1 MKTNNNSKS
10 ITSLKQKQSVNIN
23 LDNNFAN
30 KIVQAA
36 VAETL
41 DISKI
46 EGFSTVA
53 QTREQFYQ
61 IIDQMVQD
69 STIASVIET
78 YAEDCTETNDNGQI
92 VWCESKN
99 ESVGKYVTYLL
110 KSMEIDKHAYPWIV
124 SFCKYGDIYLRL
136 YRESDY
142 KKDSI
147 FNSKPDND
155 INESNYLNESVESVE
170 EPKNLN
176 ESVSI
181 NIHNKDDHYVHYLEK
196 ISNPAEMF
204 DLTRFGKTAGY
215 IQAPITNQVTYNN
228 QSGWEAS
235 QSSFLRYK
243 VKRNDIQVYEAT
255 SFVHGCLDDNS
266 NRVPE
271 EVSIFLNDDD
281 YIKNNSPIIYTV
293 RRGQSL
299 LANLWKT
306 WRQLSLLENSVI
318 LNRITKSSIVR
329 IISVETGDMGQEQIA
344 SVLSKVKQM
353 IEQKS
358 AVDTGKSMSEYTNP
372 GPIENNIY
380 VPTHGGIGNISTQQF
395 GGDVDPKQLTDLN
408 YFQNK
413 FFGSLRI
420 PKAFFGITDDG
431 AGFNGGQSLSI
442 ISSRYGK
449 AVKRIQNAFIQ
460 TITDAINYILID
472 KGLVS
477 WVNQFT
483 LRMQAPITQEEIDR
497 RSNKDNR
504 VRYVSDI
511 MTSLSEVSDP
521 VIKMSILK
529 ILLSSVIN
537 DSEIINLIQQ
547 QIDKLEK
554 EQETA
559 STDINDGVEINNKD
573 HSPDNFSNKVFNM
586 HDDEKEESED
596 ENSLENSSE
605 TSEDNMS
612 KTDEIEKQKL
622 NNQDINNTENKIE
635 TDETSKTNQNNI
647 DKNEEN
653 KEDILPTP
661 NELGIDLTKNL

>member
-10 ITSLKQKQSVNIN
+10 TTNLKQNININ

-46 EGFSTVA
+46 EGFSNVA

-99 ESVGKYVTYLL
+99 ENIGKYVTYLL

-147 FNSKPDND
+147 FDSKPDNN
-155 INESNYLNESVESVE
+155 INESNYLNESVE
-170 EPKNLN
+170 EPKDLN

-181 NIHNKDDHYVHYLEK
+181 NIHDKNDHYIHYLEK
-196 ISNPAEMF
+196 VSNPAEMF
-204 DLTRFGKTAGY
+204 DLTRFGKNAGY

-228 QSGWEAS
+228 QNGWEAS

-281 YIKNNSPIIYTV
+281 YVKNTSPIIYTV

-358 AVDTGKSMSEYTNP
+358 AVDTGRSMSEYTNS

-504 VRYVSDI
+504 IRYVSDI

-537 DSEIINLIQQ
+537 DPEIINLIQQ
-547 QIDKLEK
+547 QIDKLEE
-554 EQETA
+554 EQKTTPTDTNDDVET
-559 STDINDGVEINNKD
+559 NNKEHNSND
-573 HSPDNFSNKVFNM
+573 FSDKVFNL

-596 ENSLENSSE
+596 EHNLENSSE
-605 TSEDNMS
+605 TPEDKMP
-612 KTDEIEKQKL
+612 KTDTSEKEEL
-622 NNQDINNTENKIE
+622 NNQDVNNENKIE
-635 TDETSKTNQNNI
+635 TNEVSKTDQNNVN
-647 DKNEEN
+647 KNEEN
-653 KEDILPTP
+653 KEDVLPTP